1 MFTWDYQI
9 PKDWKP
15 KTPEE
20 WEWFLVRKINYED
33 LQGITKDILKKYF
46 PHIKMRLDPGKKILL
61 EHYLGL

>member
-15 KTPEE
+15 KTPGE

-33 LQGITKDILKKYF
+33 LRGITKDILTKYF
-46 PHIKMRLDPGKKILL
+46 PHIKMKLDPGKKMLL
-61 EHYLGL
+61 EYYLGL